1 MTTTRNRFVLN
12 GDAVRDLVDAQHLTQ
27 GEVAEKL
34 GISRIAWSR
43 VLNGHQAVSPR
54 VRRALVA
61 AFPGQEARLWT
72 VEKRAPTAAL
82 P

>member
-12 GDAVRDLVDAQHLTQ
+12 GDVVRDLVDAQHLTQ
-27 GEVAEKL
+27 GEVAAKL

-43 VLNGHQAVSPR
+43 VLNGHQTVSPR

-72 VEKRAPTAAL
+72 VERRTPTSD
-82 P
+82 PP